1 MKKRKEKR
9 KYVARPG
16 IEPRTPD
23 LRVRCPTDSAT
34 RAGLEGKAKG
44 RGKGKGKRSKEEM
57 EARPCMRVDW
67 LVAFGLTALSDSSN
81 SIYIKP
87 SPEERE
93 KEM

>member
-1 MKKRKEKR
+1 
-9 KYVARPG
+9 
-16 IEPRTPD
+16 
-23 LRVRCPTDSAT
+23 
-34 RAGLEGKAKG
+34 
-44 RGKGKGKRSKEEM
+44 
-57 EARPCMRVDW
+57 MRVDW